1 MQVTRVAPGWPVAS
15 LMHRR
20 RVMADRITHVGL
32 DVHEEGIV
40 VAVAEG
46 GLRGEVR
53 EYGRIANTAAALDR
67 LMRKLNGEGVGL
79 RFCYEAGRCGYG
91 IQRHLS
97 AHGHECMVVAP
108 SLIPKRAGD
117 RVKTDRRDAASLA
130 RLHRAGELTA
140 VWVPDA
146 GHEAMRDLVRARLDA
161 VHALRR
167 ARQQLSG
174 FLLRQGCHYGRPAW
188 TKLHRRWL
196 AGLKFEQVL
205 HHVVLEDYIQAVE
218 AAEARRDRLTAQIEA
233 CLPEWSLAPVV
244 AALQT
249 MRGMALVNAATLIAE
264 LGELSRFANPR
275 QLMAYLGLVPSEH
288 SSGASIK
295 RGGLT
300 KAGNSAARRL
310 LIEAAWCYRF
320 PAGSAASC
328 CSGRR
333 SSPSRSA
340 RSPGRRSCGCAHA
353 IASSPAAANQ
363 PMSSRP
369 RSPVNWPALSGP
381 SPGACRRRRADR
393 KKPVIASKGG
403 ASGPPNTLL
412 LGKAGG
418 AAAVRRT
425 LDTTICRVADP
436 MQVSGPRQLRDAS
449 PVMRF
454 RPAHQRMINRRH
466 DGCASSLA
474 RQSLKQPLPMEP
486 QIHAPATWK
495 GGHERG
501 V

>member
-1 MQVTRVAPGWPVAS
+1 MQVARVAPDWPVPS

-20 RVMADRITHVGL
+20 RVVGDRITYVGL
-32 DVHEEGIV
+32 DVHKEGIV

-53 EYGRIANTAAALDR
+53 EYGRIANTPAALDR
-67 LMRKLNGEGVGL
+67 LMCKLGGEGVRL
-79 RFCYEAGRCGYG
+79 RVCYEAGPCGYG

-97 AHGHECMVVAP
+97 ARGHECVVVAP

-117 RVKTDRRDAASLA
+117 RVKTDRRDAAGLA

-146 GHEAMRDLVRARLDA
+146 RHEAMRDLVRARLDA

-196 AGLKFEQVL
+196 AGLKFEQAVV
-205 HHVVLEDYIQAVE
+205 HHIVLEDYIAAVE

-233 CLPEWSLAPVV
+233 MLPDWTLAPVV

-264 LGELSRFANPR
+264 VGDFSRFANPR

-288 SSGASIK
+288 SSGASLR

-320 PAGSAASC
+320 PARVSRELRLRQEEQPRPIREIAWKAQLRLCARYRKLARTGKPANVVTAAIARELAGFIWAIARRVPPAAS
-328 CSGRR
+328 
-333 SSPSRSA
+333 
-340 RSPGRRSCGCAHA
+340 
-353 IASSPAAANQ
+353 
-363 PMSSRP
+363 
-369 RSPVNWPALSGP
+369 
-381 SPGACRRRRADR
+381 
-393 KKPVIASKGG
+393 
-403 ASGPPNTLL
+403 
-412 LGKAGG
+412 
-418 AAAVRRT
+418 
-425 LDTTICRVADP
+425 
-436 MQVSGPRQLRDAS
+436 
-449 PVMRF
+449 
-454 RPAHQRMINRRH
+454 
-466 DGCASSLA
+466 
-474 RQSLKQPLPMEP
+474 
-486 QIHAPATWK
+486 
-495 GGHERG
+495 
-501 V
+501 